1 MAITSLRTPSNNK
14 KHVSFELDSNRHG
27 QSNVLDAPL
36 DPKDEE
42 RLPHATNVPRDQF
55 GSLPAAQGLYD
66 PDNEKDSCVSCL
78 VGCSGPRKP
87 MTLAVWT
94 ASSRSRSC
102 WDAGCRIR
110 LSHQGKAFA
119 QDCIGCQGPPLYV
132 AALRVGP
139 PVAVPSPASLS
150 EAPVL
155 TYILIVG
162 NMTHR
167 GATGADSRDGD
178 GAGIMVGIPHAFF
191 VRESERE
198 LGVKLPK
205 EGEYAVGNVF
215 FKKGND
221 DLLASH
227 RATFEQIA
235 ESLNLR
241 VLGWRPVPTDGT
253 ILGPAALSR
262 EPLILQPVVVL
273 ATSYGHGTEP
283 DPNSTFDEK
292 YFERQLYV
300 LRKHA
305 THTLLLSS
313 GFYICSLSNKNV
325 VYKGQL
331 SPSQVYNYYHDL

>member
-1 MAITSLRTPSNNK
+1 
-14 KHVSFELDSNRHG
+14 
-27 QSNVLDAPL
+27 
-36 DPKDEE
+36 
-42 RLPHATNVPRDQF
+42 
-55 GSLPAAQGLYD
+55 
-66 PDNEKDSCVSCL
+66 
-78 VGCSGPRKP
+78 
-87 MTLAVWT
+87 
-94 ASSRSRSC
+94 
-102 WDAGCRIR
+102 
-110 LSHQGKAFA
+110 
-119 QDCIGCQGPPLYV
+119 
-132 AALRVGP
+132 
-139 PVAVPSPASLS
+139 
-150 EAPVL
+150 
-155 TYILIVG
+155 
-162 NMTHR
+162 MTHR

-178 GAGIMVGIPHAFF
+178 GAGVMVGIPHAFF

-198 LGVKLPK
+198 LKVKLPN

-227 RATFEQIA
+227 KATFSQIA

-241 VLGWRPVPTDGT
+241 VLGWRTVPTDGS

-273 ATSYGHGTEP
+273 STHYGDGNTP
-283 DPNSTFDEK
+283 DTDSTFDEK

-331 SPSQVYNYYHDL
+331 SPVQVYNYYHDL

>member
-1 MAITSLRTPSNNK
+1 
-14 KHVSFELDSNRHG
+14 
-27 QSNVLDAPL
+27 
-36 DPKDEE
+36 
-42 RLPHATNVPRDQF
+42 
-55 GSLPAAQGLYD
+55 
-66 PDNEKDSCVSCL
+66 
-78 VGCSGPRKP
+78 
-87 MTLAVWT
+87 
-94 ASSRSRSC
+94 
-102 WDAGCRIR
+102 
-110 LSHQGKAFA
+110 
-119 QDCIGCQGPPLYV
+119 
-132 AALRVGP
+132 
-139 PVAVPSPASLS
+139 
-150 EAPVL
+150 
-155 TYILIVG
+155 
-162 NMTHR
+162 
-167 GATGADSRDGD
+167 
-178 GAGIMVGIPHAFF
+178 MVGIPHAFF

-198 LGVKLPK
+198 LGVTLPK

-221 DLLASH
+221 TLLASH

-241 VLGWRPVPTDGT
+241 VLGWREVPTDGT

-273 ATSYGHGTEP
+273 ATSYGHGTVP
-283 DPNSTFDEK
+283 DKDATFDEK

-331 SPSQVYNYYHDL
+331 SPVQVYSYYHDL